1 MVVGGDKNE
10 RNITVNRIYICCMC
24 WLRCAL
30 VRWDRGSLS
39 ECIYTMENNRMVKM
53 THEHKCWE
61 ALMARIAELNSYAGN
76 RAEMKKFF
84 AIVEEVERKVKDEI

>member
-1 MVVGGDKNE
+1 
-10 RNITVNRIYICCMC
+10 
-24 WLRCAL
+24 
-30 VRWDRGSLS
+30 
-39 ECIYTMENNRMVKM
+39 MEGRVVKM
-53 THEHKCWE
+53 TREHKCWE